1 MARLLTMTSVAVA
14 LSAPACAQT
23 ASVTTPAAA
32 TTSAAA
38 AGNAQAGAP
47 APLTVYFDAG
57 SSTIRNADR
66 IVLDKASRAFNE
78 GKPIVMII
86 SGTADR
92 TGQPEDNLNLSQRRA
107 AAVLE
112 GLINRGIPADRFQVL
127 AKGET
132 DLAVPTD
139 RGVAEPKNRR
149 VDITW
154 R

>member
-1 MARLLTMTSVAVA
+1 MNTRVLMAFLVTCCLAAPASAQTAK
-14 LSAPACAQT
+14 SAPATDT
-23 ASVTTPAAA
+23 AAKSDDTKT
-32 TTSAAA
+32 
-38 AGNAQAGAP
+38 GAP

-57 SSTIRNADR
+57 SSKIRSEDR
-66 IVLDKASRAFNE
+66 DVLDRASRAYSE
-78 GKPIVMII
+78 GKPIVMTLTG
-86 SGTADR
+86 SADR
-92 TGQPEDNLNLSQRRA
+92 TGQAEDNLELSHRRA

-112 GLINRGIPADRFQVL
+112 GLIDRGIPADRFQVL
-127 AKGET
+127 AKGQT